1 MRGRRLTGEV
11 VDGVGP
17 IARIEVSVAGTDEWR
32 PIFPKDGV
40 FDQPAEAFDAD
51 VSRVVPPGSPHRRRP
66 RLRHGRQHGQPQ
78 RRGKV
83 APRRPT
89 QL

>member
-1 MRGRRLTGEV
+1 V

-40 FDQPAEAFDAD
+40 FDQPEEAFDAD
-51 VSRVVPPGSPHRRRP
+51 VSAVIPPGPAI
-66 RLRHGRQHGQPQ
+66 
-78 RRGKV
+78 V
-83 APRRPT
+83 AVRAYDTAGNMVSRNVEAK
-89 QL
+89 